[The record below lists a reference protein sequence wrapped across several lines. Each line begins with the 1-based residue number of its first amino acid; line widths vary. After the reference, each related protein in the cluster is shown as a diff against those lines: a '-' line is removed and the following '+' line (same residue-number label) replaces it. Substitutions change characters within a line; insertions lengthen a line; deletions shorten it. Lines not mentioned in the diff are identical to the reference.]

1 MYQENE
7 IYKKVKRFLDGDNIF
22 SILKIE
28 SKEIRHTN
36 MLEWILQLNNY
47 ECFKYLIKYYYS
59 SIETQEITDLVIYNN
74 KRFKDIFEGC
84 LDEKMPDLLIKYNY
98 NNKYNYIL
106 IENKIEAKEEMY
118 DNNILQTEHY
128 YNIMEDIKSKS
139 DDIDKIDY
147 ILLDANGNEAK
158 NKNFKN
164 MDYNFLYRE
173 VLSKI
178 TLDDLSIEQK
188 NIYNQYIDS
197 LKRPL
202 FEETKNIKTI
212 SDSDE
217 IYLIDDNEI
226 GEFETF
232 YDEFKDKIK
241 DEVNND
247 YCLKYIVLCIAKR
260 NSDKVNDIIKRK
272 QSQWKYNGCSMSKTS
287 IMENILKD
295 LFFKNEKKFN
305 SIKDNDDYEVHGDYL
320 LIDNLEK
327 FVDDNKDWKKYLNE
341 RNESLEQYYNEFKI
355 NNKTYY
361 YRNYFVDKTFAS
373 IIKKLNIDIDENKR
387 EITY

>member
-7 IYKKVKRFLDGDNIF
+7 IYKNVKRFLDGDNIF

-36 MLEWILQLNNY
+36 MLEWILKLNNN
-47 ECFKYLIKYYYS
+47 EGFKYLIEYYYP
-59 SIETQEITDLVIYNN
+59 SIDFQEITDLVFYNN
-74 KRFKDIFEGC
+74 KRFKDIFEKC
-84 LDEKMPDLLIKYNY
+84 LDEKMPDLLIKYKY

-106 IENKIEAKEEMY
+106 IENKIEAKEDVY
-118 DNNILQTEHY
+118 DKNISQTEHY

-147 ILLDANGNEAK
+147 LFLDANGNEAK

-202 FEETKNIKTI
+202 FEETKNFKTI

-247 YCLKYIVLCIAKR
+247 YCLKYIALCIAKR

-287 IMENILKD
+287 IMENILKT
-295 LFFKNEKKFN
+295 LFFKNEKTFN

-327 FVDDNKDWKKYLNE
+327 YVDDHNGWKKYLND
-341 RNESLEQYYNEFKI
+341 RNESLDRYYNEFII
-355 NNKTYY
+355 NNKKYY
-361 YRNYFVDKTFAS
+361 MRNCLDDNTFAS
-373 IIKKLNIDIDENKR
+373 IIIKLSIDIDENKR